1 MGLAYGLVLAG
12 DAMDLEDVKI
22 VALAVISCWLF
33 LQVVEMMSS

>member
-1 MGLAYGLVLAG
+1 MGLVYGLVLVG

-33 LQVVEMMSS
+33 LQAVEMVSS

>member
-1 MGLAYGLVLAG
+1 MGLVYGLVLVG

-33 LQVVEMMSS
+33 LQVGEIMSS